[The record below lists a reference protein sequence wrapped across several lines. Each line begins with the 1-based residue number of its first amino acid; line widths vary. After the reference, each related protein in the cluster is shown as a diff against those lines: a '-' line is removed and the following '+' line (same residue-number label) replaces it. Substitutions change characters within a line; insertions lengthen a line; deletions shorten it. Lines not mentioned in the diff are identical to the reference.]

1 MKRFSRNLL
10 AVILA
15 VLLLTST
22 LPLTAFAAEEKTSPT
37 SGPTE
42 NVFIY
47 GGARAGVYDTAT
59 RQNFNVVYYDY
70 TNGGLKINNSAVSG
84 MTYDKPTNTLTV
96 ENVHQRDNELF
107 IWYMGDDFKL
117 NVKGENEFGVI
128 FVYNY
133 FDFHSTSL
141 NIVGD
146 GTLTVNEQRRN
157 DIAIQ
162 MVADGDHSLM
172 HLDIADT
179 VTVHLYSTE
188 GEDGEEPNPVAALS
202 STRITADEGGAI
214 TVNGIAM
221 PEAQGK
227 QIVLE
232 EPDYVPALIV
242 DRSDR
247 EVVQGALVTPKS
259 TTDAEGKY
267 ALNVMDGVIY
277 LVSRYMYVEDLR
289 MWVVDQDFSDT
300 GFIGRRYTKE
310 EFEEQYDYVYGMAPT
325 QVAFMD
331 TYQYENRGWSAAKL
345 TRADEP
351 GAVYAGEVDWDDD
364 FDDPHGFTVYHVVW
378 SDADEIYF
386 KDESY
391 TPKYIARSELENEG
405 FILPTEDIERRNEL
419 TVWSSDDPAD
429 EDRWEMTREVIR
441 RKSAPDDLYVQIG
454 TYSSSSGETGI
465 SIQKV
470 HFNPETE
477 EFYILYADYS
487 SAEYMTV
494 SDEELE
500 SGEEFYYDIENVTRP
515 VEIRYVNASYNFDNY
530 AEKGVQLS
538 KKDDPDD
545 VYAYKQWT
553 HYSGGSGS
561 TVYAVIRLESR
572 NGHYFEDED
581 FEEQEFYDLSDLEWM
596 GYEIV
601 ESYQPLDYKT
611 KGSVDRLELPLYTDN
626 NGNRYYADYN
636 NNVYS
641 FTESDLIQIGSEKY
655 YWGMPENTL
664 SVDDL
669 NDTVHE
675 VVTDNY
681 SYLIPGTEYHHTGGQ
696 GEYTEYALWVN
707 GEQLN
712 SDRLMIPCG
721 KGSAVYDPAKNTL
734 TLHNA
739 EITKG
744 AEKDWTYSGVLSQMA
759 NLTVVISGDCTISET
774 GGDGIGTYNSESYQT
789 GDVIYPAPYNIKL
802 CGEGTLTITESTP
815 IYGYGLYCTGNLSIE
830 GVKLHINSAAA
841 GIWASDL
848 KMKQVEADIHTSS
861 WYSGIVINRGSFA
874 FDDSTV
880 TAQSAEGA
888 ALLLGNDHDNSV
900 LTIEGGELDLRGK
913 LGVQG
918 VVDQCSVVV
927 NSGTLRVEGENAAF
941 DETYLADNAK
951 YIVMGE
957 GVSVVSGDIFGKAVV
972 ISSASLLG
980 DVDGSGD
987 VTIADATYIQ
997 RHIAGVP
1004 IPFTL
1009 NETVAD
1015 TDGDGAVTIMD
1026 ATYIQRWL
1034 ANLTSNDNIGK
1045 PI

>member
-15 VLLLTST
+15 VLLLASA
-22 LPLTAFAAEEKTSPT
+22 LSLTAFAAESKPTPT

-59 RQNFNVVYYDY
+59 RQNLSVVYYDY

-141 NIVGD
+141 NIIGD

-214 TVNGIAM
+214 TIGGVAM

-242 DRSDR
+242 DNSGT

-267 ALNVMDGVIY
+267 ALSVMDGVIY

-300 GFIGRRYTKE
+300 GYIGRRYTKE

-351 GAVYAGEVDWDDD
+351 GAVYAGEVDLEDD
-364 FDDPHGFTVYHVVW
+364 FDDPHGFTVYRVVW

-386 KDESY
+386 EDESY

-405 FILPTEDIERRNEL
+405 FTLPTEDIERRNEL
-419 TVWSSDDPAD
+419 TVWSSDDPTD
-429 EDRWEMTREVIR
+429 ENRFEMTREVIR
-441 RKSAPDDLYVQIG
+441 RKSASDDLYVQVG

-470 HFNPETE
+470 HFDPEAE
-477 EFYILYADYS
+477 EVYILYADYS
-487 SAEYMTV
+487 SDEYLTV
-494 SDEELE
+494 SDAELE

-572 NGHYFEDED
+572 NGHYFEDEE

-601 ESYQPLDYKT
+601 ESYRSIPIT
-611 KGSVDRLELPLYTDN
+611 T
-626 NGNRYYADYN
+626 A
-636 NNVYS
+636 
-641 FTESDLIQIGSEKY
+641 
-655 YWGMPENTL
+655 
-664 SVDDL
+664 
-669 NDTVHE
+669 TV
-675 VVTDNY
+675 
-681 SYLIPGTEYHHTGGQ
+681 IM
-696 GEYTEYALWVN
+696 
-707 GEQLN
+707 
-712 SDRLMIPCG
+712 RI
-721 KGSAVYDPAKNTL
+721 
-734 TLHNA
+734 
-739 EITKG
+739 I
-744 AEKDWTYSGVLSQMA
+744 
-759 NLTVVISGDCTISET
+759 
-774 GGDGIGTYNSESYQT
+774 
-789 GDVIYPAPYNIKL
+789 
-802 CGEGTLTITESTP
+802 
-815 IYGYGLYCTGNLSIE
+815 
-830 GVKLHINSAAA
+830 
-841 GIWASDL
+841 
-848 KMKQVEADIHTSS
+848 
-861 WYSGIVINRGSFA
+861 
-874 FDDSTV
+874 
-880 TAQSAEGA
+880 
-888 ALLLGNDHDNSV
+888 
-900 LTIEGGELDLRGK
+900 
-913 LGVQG
+913 
-918 VVDQCSVVV
+918 
-927 NSGTLRVEGENAAF
+927 
-941 DETYLADNAK
+941 
-951 YIVMGE
+951 
-957 GVSVVSGDIFGKAVV
+957 
-972 ISSASLLG
+972 
-980 DVDGSGD
+980 
-987 VTIADATYIQ
+987 
-997 RHIAGVP
+997 
-1004 IPFTL
+1004 
-1009 NETVAD
+1009 
-1015 TDGDGAVTIMD
+1015 TIMYT
-1026 ATYIQRWL
+1026 ALPRAISFRSAPKST
-1034 ANLTSNDNIGK
+1034 IGACLK
-1045 PI
+1045 IR